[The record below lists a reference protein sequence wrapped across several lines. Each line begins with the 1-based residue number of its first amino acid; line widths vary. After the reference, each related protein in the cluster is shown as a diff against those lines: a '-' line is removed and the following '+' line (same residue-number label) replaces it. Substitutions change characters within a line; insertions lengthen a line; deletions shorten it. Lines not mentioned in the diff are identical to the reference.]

1 MPTPTPLGSAT
12 SQTEDALPE
21 TFHVSR
27 HPAVQHKLALLRA
40 TTTEPKKFRE
50 LVREI
55 SWLLATRRW
64 PMPGRWPSTSR
75 PRWRSRPAPS
85 SPTGSGSCPSCAPA
99 WAWSTP
105 CWS

>member
-1 MPTPTPLGSAT
+1 MPSETAPAAMPSAT
-12 SQTEDALPE
+12 DLPE

-55 SWLLATRRW
+55 SWLLGYEALADAR
-64 PMPGRWPSTSR
+64 RWPSTSR
-75 PRWRSRPAPS
+75 RRWRSRPAPS
-85 SPTGSGSCPSCAPA
+85 SPTVSG
-99 WAWSTP
+99 
-105 CWS
+105 